1 MVPYFDIQ
9 KYFDNLRMLSGG
21 DIKFGSILG
30 YSEVITST
38 NTIMDKNPQWL
49 EHLPNGFTITA
60 TTQIAG
66 RGRGGNVWV
75 NPAVSLQRQCFSK
88 YHLHPRRRQ
97 RWLHCSIYVDWH

>member
-1 MVPYFDIQ
+1 
-9 KYFDNLRMLSGG
+9 MLSGG

-75 NPAVSLQRQCFSK
+75 NPRCPCNVSAFQNTTFTLVVVNGGYIAVFM
-88 YHLHPRRRQ
+88 
-97 RWLHCSIYVDWH
+97 WIGID

>member
-66 RGRGGNVWV
+66 RVAVAMGQPRGVL
-75 NPAVSLQRQCFSK
+75 ATSFSK

-97 RWLHCSIYVDWH
+97 RWLHCIYVDWH